1 MLEYEKELVR
11 QWSSAVVDES
21 IASLRSFILV
31 KISRTEV
38 LGVNDGLSHSSV
50 PVFRPNFHEN
60 LSVLIREAK
69 SISQLGHEIPSL
81 AKDVVLQEDIYQSH
95 LNGTACLDA
104 EID

>member
-1 MLEYEKELVR
+1 M
-11 QWSSAVVDES
+11 
-21 IASLRSFILV
+21 
-31 KISRTEV
+31 
-38 LGVNDGLSHSSV
+38 NDGLSHSSV

-95 LNGTACLDA
+95 LNSLKDVCS
-104 EID
+104 EYS